1 MGCADGCHVA
11 QIFCDRVL
19 LRSDQPVSVRPVYD
33 RDLVAFLSSLH
44 SMDMPESPVS
54 SAPDWGDL

>member
-1 MGCADGCHVA
+1 VA

-44 SMDMPESPVS
+44 SMDLPESPAS
-54 SAPDWGDL
+54 SAPDWGEL